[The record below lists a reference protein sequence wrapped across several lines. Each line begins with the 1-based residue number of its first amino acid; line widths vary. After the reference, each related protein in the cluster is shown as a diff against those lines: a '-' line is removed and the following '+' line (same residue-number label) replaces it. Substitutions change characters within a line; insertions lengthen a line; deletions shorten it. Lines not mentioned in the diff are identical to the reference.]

1 MDRSARQGRTRVIAA
16 IAVFLVVVAG
26 VIAATAVVG
35 PPAADSW
42 YNAAAAGAWP
52 VAITLAAIAA
62 TLVYALIEKAQTG
75 AVASLARQLTT
86 RTLVLIPLA
95 IAFNVVLGATIG
107 QSLRIPLYLDMVGTV
122 FVAVLAGPFAGAV
135 TGILTLL
142 SWSYLFP
149 PPFQSP
155 TAAAFSATAMVVG
168 LLAGS
173 FSVAGVFR
181 PRPRSSGIG
190 LAVPAL
196 LSIGLLGLMALGSP
210 FVTWATSGDSI
221 APASDDR
228 ILLVFGW
235 IGLLLVVAAGVGLL
249 GFLILRRDVSVAY
262 VVLAGIATGIVAAVM
277 SAPIVA
283 TVFGGVTGGGTDL
296 VVAALRQGGAG
307 LQEAV
312 LGQSLVSDTVDKAV
326 TFLVVY
332 LALAAMSAR
341 MKARF
346 PRGDDLIEDSARLDP
361 AGVSLGAW
369 R

>member
-1 MDRSARQGRTRVIAA
+1 MDRSTRQQRVRVIAA
-16 IAVFLVVVAG
+16 IAVFLIVL
-26 VIAATAVVG
+26 AATLALTAVIG
-35 PPAADSW
+35 PQDAESW

-52 VAITLAAIAA
+52 VAITLAAIVA
-62 TLVYALIEKAQTG
+62 TIVYALLEKAQTG
-75 AVASLARQLTT
+75 AIASISRQLTT

-107 QSLRIPLYLDMVGTV
+107 QSLRIPLYLDTVGTV
-122 FVAVLAGPFAGAV
+122 LVAVLAGPFAGAV

-142 SWSYLFP
+142 SWTYLFP

-181 PRPRSSGIG
+181 PRPRSSGPG
-190 LAVPAL
+190 LIIPAVLA
-196 LSIGLLGLMALGSP
+196 IGLLALMALGSP
-210 FVTWATSGDSI
+210 FVGWATSGDSI

-249 GFLILRRDVSVAY
+249 AFLIVRRDVSVAY
-262 VVLAGIATGIVAAVM
+262 IVLAGIATGIVAAVM

-283 TVFGGVTGGGTDL
+283 TVFGGATGGGTDL

-312 LGQSLVSDTVDKAV
+312 LAQSLVSDTVDKAV

-332 LALAAMSAR
+332 LALQAMSAR

-346 PRGDDLIEDSARLDP
+346 PRGEDLIEESDRLDP